1 MGEQAKGK
9 REKAKVGFYFHLFP
23 FSFCLICLLPFAC
36 SQDLYNH
43 ARLYG
48 PLKVFSGRAH
58 PALTEEICAS
68 LGVDMGRVTLYSFSD
83 GENYVQI
90 DENVRGAD
98 VFVIQPTCPPVN
110 DHLMELLIML
120 DAFKRSSARRITAV
134 LPYYGYARQDRKD
147 KPRVPITSKLVADL
161 ISAAGADRVL
171 TLDLHAA
178 QIQGFFNIPV
188 DHLFAAPVIVGHLK
202 TLGMD
207 DLTIVSPDAGGV
219 ERARAYAKRLGATLA
234 IIDKRRVAANRTEV
248 MNIIGEV
255 EGRNVFIVD
264 DIIDTAGTLIHSV
277 EALLE
282 KGAKSI
288 SASCTHAV
296 FSGPALDRINNSKL
310 DRVIATNSMPM
321 ADKEVECSKLHTL
334 SIAELLAEAIK
345 RIHSEDSVSS
355 LFEM

>member
-1 MGEQAKGK
+1 M
-9 REKAKVGFYFHLFP
+9 
-23 FSFCLICLLPFAC
+23 
-36 SQDLYNH
+36 
-43 ARLYG
+43 YG

-58 PALTEEICAS
+58 PSLTEEICARIG
-68 LGVDMGRVTLYSFSD
+68 LQPGRVSLYSFSD

-120 DAFKRSSARRITAV
+120 DAFKRSSASRVTAV

-161 ISAAGADRVL
+161 ITKAGADRVL
-171 TLDLHAA
+171 TLDLHAS

-188 DHLFAAPVIVGHLK
+188 DHLFAAPVIVGHLR
-202 TLGMD
+202 TLGFD

-219 ERARAYAKRLGATLA
+219 ERARAYAKRLGASLA
-234 IIDKRRVAANRTEV
+234 IIDKRRIAANQTEV

-264 DIIDTAGTLIHSV
+264 DIIDTAGTLIHSA
-277 EALLE
+277 EALLA

-296 FSGPALDRINNSKL
+296 LSGPAIERINKSQL
-310 DRVIATNSMPM
+310 EMVVATNSMPT
-321 ADKEVECSKLHTL
+321 ADKEQDCSKLKTL
-334 SIAELLAEAIK
+334 SIGELLAEAIK
-345 RIHSEDSVSS
+345 RIHNEDSVSS

>member
-1 MGEQAKGK
+1 LHSPE
-9 REKAKVGFYFHLFP
+9 
-23 FSFCLICLLPFAC
+23 
-36 SQDLYNH
+36 
-43 ARLYG
+43 
-48 PLKVFSGRAH
+48 LKVFSGRAH
-58 PALTEEICAS
+58 PALTQEICTR
-68 LGVDMGRVTLYSFSD
+68 LGEEPGHVTLYSFSD

-120 DAFKRSSARRITAV
+120 DAFKRSSARRVTAV
-134 LPYYGYARQDRKD
+134 IPYYGYARQDRKD

-161 ISAAGADRVL
+161 ITAAGADRVL

-202 TLGMD
+202 KLNME

-234 IIDKRRVAANRTEV
+234 IIDKRRVAANQTEV
-248 MNIIGEV
+248 MNIIGDV
-255 EGRNVFIVD
+255 KDRNVFVVD
-264 DIIDTAGTLIHSV
+264 DIIDTGGTLIHTV
-277 EALLE
+277 EALLAQ
-282 KGAKSI
+282 GARSI
-288 SASCTHAV
+288 NASCTHGV
-296 FSGPALDRINNSKL
+296 LSGPAVDRINNS
-310 DRVIATNSMPM
+310 RIQQVITTNSMPM
-321 ADKEVECSKLHTL
+321 ADKEQECPKLHTL